1 MKNTFLNKLK
11 YIINAKIDMNLI
23 VHIYFFI
30 QKEKQLS
37 KAVLYWIVNIYN
49 FLSYIWIGKNNFSSY
64 FCQVTNLFL
73 SYFLAF

>member
-1 MKNTFLNKLK
+1 MKNIFLNKLK

-37 KAVLYWIVNIYN
+37 KAVLYWIVNI
-49 FLSYIWIGKNNFSSY
+49 
-64 FCQVTNLFL
+64 
-73 SYFLAF
+73 